1 MKLSPTSGHPYQ
13 ALAAAVA
20 AKIRR
25 GDLKPDERLPPIR
38 VLAKEYEVTMA
49 TAQRA
54 VQHLAMTG
62 YVRSMPN
69 VGSFVLPA
77 GDRSTVPTTVEEVND
92 RVDELHATI
101 GELRKTVDELAS
113 RLDKVDGGGNPVV

>member
-1 MKLSPTSGHPYQ
+1 MKLSPSSGHPYQ

-25 GDLKPDERLPPIR
+25 GDLKPDDRLPPIR
-38 VLAKEYEVTMA
+38 VLAREYEVTMA

-54 VQHLAMTG
+54 VQHLAVTG
-62 YVRSMPN
+62 YVRSVPN

-77 GDRSTVPTTVEEVND
+77 DNRSTESATVEEVND
-92 RVDELHATI
+92 RVDELHASI
-101 GELRKTVDELAS
+101 DELRKTVNDLAT
-113 RLDKVDGGGNPVV
+113 RLDKMESGGEPVG